1 MDVVYGGT
9 RQILGLCV
17 TDNIISSGGLNPG
30 GGGELCGGLKGAYE
44 SIKLNKLTMLR

>member
-9 RQILGLCV
+9 RQILGLRA

-30 GGGELCGGLKGAYE
+30 GELCCGLKGTYE
-44 SIKLNKLTMLR
+44 SIKLNKLTMLY